1 MIPVHDGLP
10 SWCEHC
16 NWGVKSDRTLIDDG
30 FLARQYIR
38 AGERYG
44 RSLLE
49 SLKATSTHNLRPRW
63 TLSKA
68 IGFFVA
74 TCIHALTVVVIALGI
89 LLIATQYT
97 EVLLLFLGIAMCIFG
112 WMMRPQPGSVPT
124 EDIVDRKEFP
134 ALYAFVD
141 SIVRELG
148 GRPVKHIVVNEDF
161 NAYYA
166 VVGWQRSSVLA
177 IGLPLWTSLAP
188 QERVALIAHEIA
200 HGVNRD
206 GTRNFIVSSAL
217 NALDGWISFLRAP
230 YHHAVGVFEVLSAC
244 ATWVLSYPFAL
255 AQVLL
260 VQLLIFD
267 KQKAEYFADYLASTI
282 SGTAAAVMTLQRLS
296 SGEHLHDVLLKNAYS
311 SSQSG
316 ASILHRFRTR
326 IQTLPDREWQRLA
339 RAGQLEG
346 ARLDASHPPT
356 AFRIEFLNAHQVTTP
371 KVLATEASMSEID
384 RELSTLEERLG
395 QRLIGLYARD

>member
-1 MIPVHDGLP
+1 MMPVNDGLP

-16 NWGVKSDRTLIDDG
+16 NWGVKSDPTLTDDG

-38 AGERYG
+38 AGESYG
-44 RSLLE
+44 RSVLE
-49 SLKATSTHNLRPRW
+49 SLKSASADDLRPRW
-63 TLSKA
+63 TPSKVV
-68 IGFFVA
+68 GFLVA
-74 TCIHALTVVVIALGI
+74 ACVHALSVLTVAAGI
-89 LLIATQYT
+89 MLIATQYT
-97 EVLLLFLGIAMCIFG
+97 EALLLFLGIAMCLFG
-112 WMMRPQPGSVPT
+112 WMMRPKPGSVPT
-124 EDIVDRKEFP
+124 EDVVDQKEFP
-134 ALYAFVD
+134 ALYAFVN
-141 SIVRELG
+141 SIARELG
-148 GRPVKHIVVNEDF
+148 GRPVNHIVVNEDF

-166 VVGWQRSSVLA
+166 VVGWQRSSVLG

-188 QERVALIAHEIA
+188 QECVALIAHEIA
-200 HGVNRD
+200 HGVNGD

-230 YHHAVGVFEVLSAC
+230 YHNAVGFVEVLSAC

-255 AQVLL
+255 AQGLL

-282 SGTAAAVMTLQRLS
+282 SGTAAAVMTLQRS
-296 SGEHLHDVLLKNAYS
+296 SCGEHLHDVLLKNAYS

-326 IQTLPDREWQRLA
+326 IRTLPDREWQRLA
-339 RAGQLEG
+339 RATQLES

-356 AFRIEFLNAHQVTTP
+356 AFRIEFLNAHQVATP
-371 KVLATEASMSEID
+371 KVLATEASMLEID